1 MLTMFLPAKYLW
13 LEPVLLA
20 AVVVFVIDLV
30 GNMLSFGS
38 RITNAAVT
46 AVVFALVFG
55 SLVYFGYGNISM
67 SVSST
72 PSATA
77 PAKK

>member
-1 MLTMFLPAKYLW
+1 MFLPAKYLW

-20 AVVVFVIDLV
+20 AVVVFVIDLI
-30 GNMLSFGS
+30 GNILSFGS
-38 RITNAAVT
+38 RVTNALVT
-46 AVVFALVFG
+46 AVVFTLIFG
-55 SLVYFGYGNISM
+55 SLVYFGYGNITM

-72 PSATA
+72 PSGTA

>member
-1 MLTMFLPAKYLW
+1 MFLPAKFLW

-30 GNMLSFGS
+30 GNIISFGS
-38 RITNAAVT
+38 RVTNALVT
-46 AVVFALVFG
+46 AVIFAVIFGALVF
-55 SLVYFGYGNISM
+55 YGYGNISM

>member
-1 MLTMFLPAKYLW
+1 MLLPAKYLW

-20 AVVVFVIDLV
+20 AVIVFVIDLI
-30 GNMLSFGS
+30 GNIISFGS
-38 RITNAAVT
+38 RVTNALVT
-46 AVVFALVFG
+46 AIIFAVIFGALVF
-55 SLVYFGYGNISM
+55 YGYGNISM

>member
-1 MLTMFLPAKYLW
+1 MFLPIKYLW
-13 LEPVLLA
+13 LEPVLIA

-30 GNMLSFGS
+30 GNTLSFS
-38 RITNAAVT
+38 NRTLNAAVT
-46 AVVFALVFG
+46 AIVFALVFG
-55 SLVYFGYGNISM
+55 ALVFYGYGNISM
-67 SVSST
+67 TVNTT

>member
-1 MLTMFLPAKYLW
+1 MLLPAQYLW

-20 AVVVFVIDLV
+20 AVIVFVIDLI
-30 GNMLSFGS
+30 GNIISFGS
-38 RITNAAVT
+38 RVPNALVT
-46 AVVFALVFG
+46 AVIFAAIFGALVF
-55 SLVYFGYGNISM
+55 YGYGSITM